1 MSRKPLAGMR
11 IVITRPKEGGDKL
24 AAKIKELGG
33 TPIELPAI
41 EIAPPQS
48 YENLDD
54 ALKRLNDYDWLVFTS
69 ANGVR
74 FFFERASVIAGGIA
88 GIRARIA
95 AVGPSTAEA
104 LDSYGLKVSFIPSRY
119 LTQRLAEE
127 LPEVAGKRVLLVR
140 SENADSEMAEILTRR
155 GALVDEIRAYRVLMR
170 RENADK
176 LGDFDAVI
184 FTSPS
189 TARGFKEILESSEAW
204 KKSGFKVFCIGP
216 VTARA
221 AEELGFSVSGVA
233 GEHTVDGLVKMLVEV
248 AGG

>member
-1 MSRKPLAGMR
+1 MSERPLAGMR

-24 AAKIKELGG
+24 VAKIKELGG

-48 YENLDD
+48 YENLDK

-74 FFFERASVIAGGIA
+74 FFFERANVVGVVSGV
-88 GIRARIA
+88 RARIA

-104 LDSYGLKVSFIPSRY
+104 LDSHGLKASFIPSLY
-119 LTQRLAEE
+119 LTRRLAEE

-140 SENADSEMAEILTRR
+140 SENADNEMMEILSRR
-155 GALVDEIRAYRVLMR
+155 GALVDEVRAYRVLVR
-170 RENADK
+170 SESAEK

-189 TARGFKEILESSEAW
+189 TARGFKEILESSKAC

-233 GEHTVDGLVKMLVEV
+233 VEHTVDGLVKMLVEV